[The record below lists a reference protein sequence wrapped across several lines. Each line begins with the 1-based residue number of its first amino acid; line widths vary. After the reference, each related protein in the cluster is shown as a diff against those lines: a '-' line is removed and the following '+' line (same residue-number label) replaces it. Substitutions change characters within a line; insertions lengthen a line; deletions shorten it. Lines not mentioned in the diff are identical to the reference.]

1 LAESVDKV
9 KIREL
14 LESASADD
22 TEMSRLTSIL
32 SQIHGRL
39 ADTGAKS
46 KISLSSL
53 LDKLSDGGV
62 NLTAKQF
69 RDMVEEEP
77 LKNLIANVSGD
88 QVVFLGQGKDKS
100 DAMDPDQS
108 THTLEK
114 MAKRAEKKRD

>member
-1 LAESVDKV
+1 V

-14 LESASADD
+14 LEGVDSDNV
-22 TEMSRLTSIL
+22 EQSRLTSIL

-39 ADTGAKS
+39 EDTGAKS
-46 KISLSSL
+46 KISLTAL
-53 LDKLSDGGV
+53 LKKLSDGGV

-88 QVVFLGQGKDKS
+88 QVVFLGQSKDKS
-100 DAMDPDQS
+100 DSMDPDQS